1 MDHLQNE
8 LVLKQIACEIKK
20 NRNNL
25 HSNLRN
31 LRTFQ
36 KDNKFLR
43 QIYDDYEDYHNF
55 IINQKKEQELTIL
68 RLLHYLEKNMLDS
81 NLTER
86 MLQESKHEQSVL
98 LEKLYEVRND
108 LEKVVNEADDTVT
121 TIEADINWLLSCGR
135 K

>member
-68 RLLHYLEKNMLDS
+68 RLLHYLEKSMLEA

-86 MLQESKHEQSVL
+86 MVSEAKHEEKIL
-98 LEKLYEVRND
+98 LDKLSKIRGELKD
-108 LEKVVNEADDTVT
+108 ITEKVEDVT
-121 TIEADINWLLSCGR
+121 NDNLVH
-135 K
+135 KN

>member
-1 MDHLQNE
+1 MNNFQKE

-25 HSNLRN
+25 HGNLRD
-31 LRTFQ
+31 LRVFQ

-43 QIYDDYEDYHNF
+43 QVYGDYKDYHNF
-55 IINQKKEQELTIL
+55 IINQKKDQEIQIL
-68 RLLHYLEKNMLDS
+68 RLLHYLEKNMIDS

-86 MLQESKHEQSVL
+86 MLEEAKHEQSIL

-108 LEKVVNEADDTVT
+108 LEDVVNQADNVVNSSED
-121 TIEADINWLLSCGR
+121 DISNLE
-135 K
+135 

>member
-98 LEKLYEVRND
+98 LERLYEVRND

-121 TIEADINWLLSCGR
+121 TIEADINSDLE
-135 K
+135 

>member
-1 MDHLQNE
+1 MANLQNE

-108 LEKVVNEADDTVT
+108 LEKVVNEADETVT
-121 TIEADINWLLSCGR
+121 TIETDINSDLE
-135 K
+135 

>member
-68 RLLHYLEKNMLDS
+68 RLLHYLEKSMLEA

-86 MLQESKHEQSVL
+86 M
-98 LEKLYEVRND
+98 
-108 LEKVVNEADDTVT
+108 
-121 TIEADINWLLSCGR
+121 
-135 K
+135 

>member
-1 MDHLQNE
+1 MNNFQKE

-25 HSNLRN
+25 HGNLRD
-31 LRTFQ
+31 LRVFQ

-43 QIYDDYEDYHNF
+43 QVYGDYKDYHNY
-55 IINQKKEQELTIL
+55 IINQKKEQELQIL
-68 RLLHYLEKNMLDS
+68 RLLHYLEKNMIDS

-86 MLQESKHEQSVL
+86 MLEEAKHEQSVL

-108 LEKVVNEADDTVT
+108 LENVVNEADGAVT
-121 TIEADINWLLSCGR
+121 TMEEDINSDLE
-135 K
+135 

>member
-1 MDHLQNE
+1 MNHLQNE

-108 LEKVVNEADDTVT
+108 LEDVVNEADETVT
-121 TIEADINWLLSCGR
+121 TMEENINSDLE
-135 K
+135 

>member
-108 LEKVVNEADDTVT
+108 LEKVVNEADETVT
-121 TIEADINWLLSCGR
+121 TIEADINSDLE
-135 K
+135 

>member
-8 LVLKQIACEIKK
+8 LILKQLACEIKK

-108 LEKVVNEADDTVT
+108 LEKVVNEADETLT
-121 TIEADINWLLSCGR
+121 TIETDINSDLE
-135 K
+135 

>member
-36 KDNKFLR
+36 KDNKFFE
-43 QIYDDYEDYHNF
+43 YFD
-55 IINQKKEQELTIL
+55 
-68 RLLHYLEKNMLDS
+68 
-81 NLTER
+81 
-86 MLQESKHEQSVL
+86 
-98 LEKLYEVRND
+98 KLFC
-108 LEKVVNEADDTVT
+108 LP
-121 TIEADINWLLSCGR
+121 
-135 K
+135 

>member
-8 LVLKQIACEIKK
+8 LILKQLACEIKK

-108 LEKVVNEADDTVT
+108 LEKVVNEADETVT
-121 TIEADINWLLSCGR
+121 TIETDINSDLE
-135 K
+135 

>member
-1 MDHLQNE
+1 MNNFQKE

-25 HSNLRN
+25 HGNLRD
-31 LRTFQ
+31 LRVFQ

-43 QIYDDYEDYHNF
+43 QVYGDYKDYHNF
-55 IINQKKEQELTIL
+55 IINQKKDQEIQIL
-68 RLLHYLEKNMLDS
+68 RLLHYLEKNMIDS

-86 MLQESKHEQSVL
+86 MLEEAKHEQSVL

-108 LEKVVNEADDTVT
+108 LEDVVNQADNVVNSSED
-121 TIEADINWLLSCGR
+121 DISNLE
-135 K
+135 

>member
-121 TIEADINWLLSCGR
+121 TIEADINSDLE
-135 K
+135 

>member
-1 MDHLQNE
+1 MDDLQNE
-8 LVLKQIACEIKK
+8 LILKQLACEIKK

-86 MLQESKHEQSVL
+86 MLHESKHEQSVL

-108 LEKVVNEADDTVT
+108 LEKVVNETDETVT
-121 TIEADINWLLSCGR
+121 TIETDINSDLE
-135 K
+135 

>member
-8 LVLKQIACEIKK
+8 LILKQIACEIKK

-108 LEKVVNEADDTVT
+108 LEKVVNEADETVT
-121 TIEADINWLLSCGR
+121 TIETDINSDLE
-135 K
+135 

>member
-1 MDHLQNE
+1 MNNFQKE

-121 TIEADINWLLSCGR
+121 TIEADINSDLE
-135 K
+135 

>member
-1 MDHLQNE
+1 MAHLQNE

-43 QIYDDYEDYHNF
+43 QIYGDYEDYHNF

-86 MLQESKHEQSVL
+86 MLQESKHEQNVL
-98 LEKLYEVRND
+98 LEKLHEVRND
-108 LEKVVNEADDTVT
+108 LEKVVNEADETVT
-121 TIEADINWLLSCGR
+121 TIEEDINSDLE
-135 K
+135 